1 MEIIISEHAKS
12 HMLCHNDE
20 FFKGWYETFEQIKD
34 QGFLENLSKPSEVIS
49 IALDEKVGYC
59 NLVDTTNEDEIIYA
73 KRLEREL
80 YTRFVKGRTP
90 VETNNVLIVLRKSE
104 VREDAYDF
112 ITMYPGF
119 PSEKEP
125 EDLSIASKEELE
137 RSLKFW
143 SSRALI
149 YNEAVIESGTEKA
162 YCPYQNLYYVF
173 E

>member
-1 MEIIISEHAKS
+1 MEIIISERAKS

-20 FFKGWYETFEQIKD
+20 FFKGWYATFEKIKE
-34 QGFLENLSKPSEVIS
+34 QGFLDHLSEPTERLS
-49 IALDEKVGYC
+49 IALDEMIGYC
-59 NLVDTTNEDEIIYA
+59 NLVHTTKEDEIIYA

-90 VETNNVLIVLRKSE
+90 VETNNVLIVLRKNE
-104 VREDAYDF
+104 TREDAYDF

-125 EDLSIASKEELE
+125 EDRNIASKEELK
-137 RSLKFW
+137 RSLTFW
-143 SSRALI
+143 STRALI
-149 YNEAVIESGTEKA
+149 YNEAVIERGTEKT
-162 YCPYQNLYYVF
+162 YCPYQNLYYIF